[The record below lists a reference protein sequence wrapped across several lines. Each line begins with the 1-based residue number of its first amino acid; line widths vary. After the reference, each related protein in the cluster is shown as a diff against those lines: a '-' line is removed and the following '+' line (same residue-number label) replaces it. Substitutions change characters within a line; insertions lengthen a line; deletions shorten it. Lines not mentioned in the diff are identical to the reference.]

1 MNVISPLI
9 TNPQSAVA
17 VQPCTRPLYY
27 PAVAPQPLAAIEAAP
42 RDPRLDAPP
51 AKRTAQGSRVISLI
65 SMQLLRAPA
74 RPPRCASPD
83 RLDGV
88 NRLKHHPG
96 VVHVSCRGPH
106 RERDAFGFDHNMAL
120 RSRFASIR
128 RILAGFLPPFGAGT
142 VNESIEARDQSSWS
156 ASASLSSS
164 TWCSLCHTPASCH
177 SRSLRQQVTPEPQ
190 PISGGSQDQ
199 GRLARS
205 TKMMPRRQSRFGM
218 RGLPPL
224 GFTGSGGSSGSTTA
238 QSSSLTMGFAIMS
251 DFTNSQL
258 TC

>member
-1 MNVISPLI
+1 
-9 TNPQSAVA
+9 
-17 VQPCTRPLYY
+17 
-27 PAVAPQPLAAIEAAP
+27 
-42 RDPRLDAPP
+42 
-51 AKRTAQGSRVISLI
+51 
-65 SMQLLRAPA
+65 MQLLRPPA
-74 RPPRCASPD
+74 RASRLASSD

-88 NRLKHHPG
+88 NRLKHHPRF
-96 VVHVSCRGPH
+96 VHVCGADPH

-120 RSRFASIR
+120 RARFASIR

-156 ASASLSSS
+156 ASARRSSN
-164 TWCSLCHTPASCH
+164 TWWSLCHTPASCH

-199 GRLARS
+199 GRLARR
-205 TKMMPRRQSRFGM
+205 TKMMPRKQSRLEM

-224 GFTGSGGSSGSTTA
+224 GLSGSGGSSGSTTA
-238 QSSSLTMGFAIMS
+238 QSSSLRMGFAIMS
-251 DFTNSQL
+251 DFTSSQL